1 MNFDL
6 SEDEVLLKA
15 LAERFV
21 TDHYDLERRR
31 QYRAADSGFSVANWT
46 MLGELGLI
54 SALFAVEDG
63 GAGLDATAIAVLFEA
78 LGAGLTVEPLIDNI
92 LVAGRLFARTASGA
106 LRDEWLPALV
116 EGRRRVALAHHEGG
130 PRGWRAGA
138 TTCAVANGSGIRL
151 NGTKSCV
158 AGGCGADC
166 FLVTASPAIGAPARL
181 YFVTANT
188 PGLAARPWRMADGAV
203 ALALTL
209 DDVPAE
215 ALDGGWDNIVAVE
228 TTASLARSAEALGIM
243 RRMFA
248 ETLDHLR
255 TRQQFGAPLG
265 SFQAIQHRMA
275 AQYAEIE
282 QARALLD
289 LAIVSDG
296 KPSFVQAVDGA
307 RAFIADAS
315 LTFGH
320 EMIQFH
326 GGMGVSDELA
336 IGHGHKRLL
345 VLSRWPESPDA
356 TLDRF
361 AGLSS

>member
-6 SEDEVLLKA
+6 SEDEEMLKA

-21 TDHYDLERRR
+21 TDYYDLERRR
-31 QYRAADSGFSVANWT
+31 QYRAGDCGFSSANWAT
-46 MLGELGLI
+46 LGELGLI
-54 SALFAVEDG
+54 SALFPDDTG
-63 GAGLDATAIAVLFEA
+63 GAGLDATAIALVFEA
-78 LGAGLTVEPLIDNI
+78 FGAGLLVEPLIDNV
-92 LVAGRLFARTASGA
+92 LVGGRLFARTARGA

-138 TTCAVANGSGIRL
+138 ATRIVTNGGGVRLSGI
-151 NGTKSCV
+151 KSCV
-158 AGGCGADC
+158 LGGGGADG
-166 FLVTASPAIGAPARL
+166 FLVTASSGEATPPSL
-181 YFVTANT
+181 YLVNANA
-188 PGLAARPWRMADGAV
+188 PGLTAQSWRMADGAV

-209 DDVPAE
+209 DGVPAE
-215 ALDGGWDNIVAVE
+215 PLDGGWDDITAVE
-228 TTASLARSAEALGIM
+228 TTASLARSAESLGIM

-255 TRQQFGAPLG
+255 NRNQFGAPLG

-275 AQYAEIE
+275 AQYAAIE

-289 LAIVSDG
+289 LAVVSDG
-296 KPSFVQAVDGA
+296 KPIFAHAVDGA

-336 IGHGHKRLL
+336 IGHGHKRLM
-345 VLSRWPESPDA
+345 VLSRWPESPEA

-361 AGLSS
+361 AAS